1 MSGAGYEVFAL
12 LQVALLACLAA
23 GGALGAL
30 VRRRLTDRLGPRGLL
45 TANTTAALLLGV
57 TVGLA
62 VPELVYAS
70 ESWGDGQGLVLVAAV
85 SAVVS
90 GFCLALGTSSA
101 GAPAWACTPSWP
113 AEGRA
118 AAHRHGHDE
127 GPGIGVI
134 PGPSR
139 GGEWSRRE
147 LNPRPM
153 RCCQVFSGRSLLWVL
168 LGPGRP
174 ADGRPTRTQP
184 D

>member
-90 GFCLALGTSSA
+90 GFCLALGTWSTVAAEAADAALARRWAQPPACGPRIWGWGWWPLSSA

-118 AAHRHGHDE
+118 AAHRA
-127 GPGIGVI
+127 
-134 PGPSR
+134 R
-139 GGEWSRRE
+139 TRRR
-147 LNPRPM
+147 PRN
-153 RCCQVFSGRSLLWVL
+153 RDDSGAFPWW
-168 LGPGRP
+168 
-174 ADGRPTRTQP
+174 
-184 D
+184 